1 METLAFNANQ
11 ASRHNPYMDTTF
23 RGIGS
28 EISRNYANNMGILN
42 AESYPDVLSTGGYDE
57 RKKGSEPML
66 SFGMIPRPHGDLDSR
81 GDEEE
86 PDTGTKR
93 RKKPR
98 IEVHSGDDEE
108 AKKSRGRPRV
118 DTKDETAADRRRTQI
133 RMAQRAYRHRKET
146 TISSLEKQVQ
156 ELRGT
161 NEEMSN
167 IFISLY
173 DFAVGKGL
181 LQREPEFGQQLQ
193 STTERNPKKHEEP
206 ESDRPKKKGRK
217 SSPKTRQEKKAATPE
232 SKSPVW
238 GGFPLGEQ
246 ARAAVEEIRM
256 DYQPQNYESRS
267 RQQDLQVIT
276 RPTED
281 NASFPWD
288 FMDLQQYNVNLPSTE
303 DFSQVF
309 LPESQLPLPDTHSYT
324 ENSFARRL
332 QRGAVEAAWQ
342 LVTNPSPPPGVF
354 ERVFGFCLT
363 YESRESIIDRTK
375 RQIRSSSKDSLQNW
389 RAPFINVGRAG
400 TFYPLRDGGDELMP
414 KLRTGYSMG
423 PFTEAI
429 AQTQDEFLDESMR
442 CNIPGFEGEFFD
454 ANDVEGYLRG
464 RGLDIS
470 SSADLV
476 TAHLDLSLV
485 EASPKSTSGSTVS
498 TVSPR
503 TPRSPLADLL
513 TESNGLSNAYK
524 LDLNALP
531 FPLGF
536 ASWDDDVSGKDTSNI
551 DPIFYT
557 TTEENSGRASPNFAG
572 SGSLPGER
580 RTVTLNVQTLLSE
593 IIKRGVCLGPTY
605 TPPESS
611 AATSDDADP
620 TTMES
625 DLSGLVFIPGLT
637 EQQRLNPEPRKSR
650 FIEHFDQ
657 DNTPEYVL
665 YVIPEEQESINSL
678 SIPTSKQPVGSAA
691 NAGNS
696 YPKNAL
702 HQPKAHQR
710 PVPAPTRTDT
720 TTLKQSPESLSAT
733 GFPRPKPRSDKSSAL
748 LQGAN
753 NLTLQSR
760 IHYLRRL
767 QMEAALK
774 NLAIQDANVDAGKT
788 TTTTTTTTTTKTVSE
803 TVTTPNYQSPSR
815 STSSAEKGKMAESLP
830 VSASPVMCNQGPF
843 DLPLAGI
850 PPTPAEGTHEV
861 SRQQML
867 KRLHDFKQRGSLDL

>member
-1 METLAFNANQ
+1 MVIDNSYKYPQDDYALTILTQAAMHTRATDSSSSSYPPSSSTADLGSLTPTTLFTNHQTHPNTRPHTQSRAPANSYNHLGLPSSTAMETLAFNPDQ
-11 ASRHNPYMDTTF
+11 VSRHNPYMDTSF

-42 AESYPDVLSTGGYDE
+42 AESYPDLISTRGFDE
-57 RKKGSEPML
+57 RKKVSEPTL
-66 SFGMIPRPHGDLDSR
+66 AFGMIPRPHRDLESR
-81 GDEEE
+81 EDTEE
-86 PDTGTKR
+86 PDMETRR

-98 IEVHSGDDEE
+98 IEVHSGDDDE

-133 RMAQRAYRHRKET
+133 RMAQRAYRNRKET

-156 ELRGT
+156 VLRGT

-193 STTERNPKKHEEP
+193 STTERFLALAKASSEDLLMEDNHVLESEKHEEP
-206 ESDRPKKKGRK
+206 ESSRPKKKGRK

-238 GGFPLGEQ
+238 GGFPLGKQ
-246 ARAAVEEIRM
+246 SQTPVEEIQM

-288 FMDLQQYNVNLPSTE
+288 FMDLQQYNVNIPSAE

-332 QRGAVEAAWQ
+332 QRGAAEAAWR
-342 LVTNPSPPPGVF
+342 LVNNPSPNPEVF

-363 YESRESIIDRTK
+363 YESKDSIIDRTK
-375 RQIRSSSKDSLQNW
+375 RQIRSSSKGSLQDW
-389 RAPFINVGRAG
+389 RAPFVNIGHAG
-400 TFYPLRDGGDELMP
+400 TFYPIRDGGDELMP

-423 PFTEAI
+423 PFTEAV
-429 AQTQDEFLDESMR
+429 AQTQDEFLNDSMR

-464 RGLDIS
+464 QGLDIS

-476 TAHLDLSLV
+476 TAHLDLSLI
-485 EASPKSTSGSTVS
+485 EARPKSTSGSTVS

-524 LDLNALP
+524 LDVNALP
-531 FPLGF
+531 FPMGF
-536 ASWDDDVSGKDTSNI
+536 TNWDGDISGKDTSNI

-557 TTEENSGRASPNFAG
+557 TPEQNLGRASPDFSG
-572 SGSLPGER
+572 SGSRTGER
-580 RTVTLNVQTLLSE
+580 RTVTLNVQTLLIE
-593 IIKRGVCLGPTY
+593 IIKRGVCLGR
-605 TPPESS
+605 TPGFRPSDVN
-611 AATSDDADP
+611 AA
-620 TTMES
+620 
-625 DLSGLVFIPGLT
+625 LVA
-637 EQQRLNPEPRKSR
+637 
-650 FIEHFDQ
+650 
-657 DNTPEYVL
+657 
-665 YVIPEEQESINSL
+665 
-678 SIPTSKQPVGSAA
+678 AA
-691 NAGNS
+691 NS
-696 YPKNAL
+696 
-702 HQPKAHQR
+702 
-710 PVPAPTRTDT
+710 
-720 TTLKQSPESLSAT
+720 
-733 GFPRPKPRSDKSSAL
+733 GF
-748 LQGAN
+748 
-753 NLTLQSR
+753 
-760 IHYLRRL
+760 
-767 QMEAALK
+767 
-774 NLAIQDANVDAGKT
+774 
-788 TTTTTTTTTTKTVSE
+788 
-803 TVTTPNYQSPSR
+803 
-815 STSSAEKGKMAESLP
+815 
-830 VSASPVMCNQGPF
+830 
-843 DLPLAGI
+843 
-850 PPTPAEGTHEV
+850 
-861 SRQQML
+861 
-867 KRLHDFKQRGSLDL
+867 